1 MNDGPG
7 SIRARD
13 LGFRHAGATRPAL
26 SDVSF
31 EVGAGQTLLIV
42 GPSGSGKSTLALAI
56 AGLVPRDFD
65 GAFEGSLEVDGTET
79 RTWEPAALS
88 ARVGIVFQDPE
99 SQLVMERVEDDVAFG
114 LENRGWLR
122 GRMLA
127 RVPEAL
133 REVGLEGFERRRT
146 SRLSGGEQQRVALGG
161 VLAALPGILVLDEP
175 TANLDPGGTADFFAR
190 LAAIKS
196 LGDTSIVLVEHRVDL
211 AWPLADLVLAL
222 DGEGRP
228 IDLGRPDEVLVR
240 SGVRMR
246 REGIWL
252 PERSPRPG
260 PVGVPASPTGPTL
273 IEAHGLRF
281 GYDHTDPIL
290 RDIDLVAGRAERIA
304 LVGPN
309 GSGKSTLGRLLVGL
323 LRPDHGTVL
332 LGADDPSR
340 LPSAELARRAG
351 YVFQDPETQFLT
363 NTVADEVMLGLRP
376 DERAASGALMDRLG
390 LPLAEFGA
398 RSPYLL
404 SGGEARRLSLACVLV
419 RWPQVLVLDEPT
431 FGQDR
436 HGHEALVEI
445 IRERLETGICL
456 FAATH
461 DRRFVDQVADRIIEL
476 DEGWIVDDRPVTRA
490 A

>member
-1 MNDGPG
+1 MVSTGQAPAYGAAAPDAWRTRDIVVTAVIGVAFGVVFWFWNTIWAPLDGVFALAPWAKDLLYAVWLIPAVLAPLIVRKRGAAIFAEMTAAGVSALLGSQWGPDVLLSGFVQGAAAELVFAMTLYRSYRFPTLVAAAVASAAAAWIHDWALYFAAVDPVVQLVRGVMMAISARSSWPAARCSSSARCASPASSRASRIDGRVNDGPG

-31 EVGAGQTLLIV
+31 EVGAGQTLLVV

-65 GAFEGSLEVDGTET
+65 GAFEGSLEVDGIET

-196 LGDTSIVLVEHRVDL
+196 RGDTSIVLVEHRVDL

-228 IDLGRPDEVLVR
+228 IDLGRPEEVLVR

-252 PERSPRPG
+252 PERSPSARSG
-260 PVGVPASPTGPTL
+260 G
-273 IEAHGLRF
+273 H
-281 GYDHTDPIL
+281 
-290 RDIDLVAGRAERIA
+290 AGQ
-304 LVGPN
+304 PD
-309 GSGKSTLGRLLVGL
+309 
-323 LRPDHGTVL
+323 RPD
-332 LGADDPSR
+332 R
-340 LPSAELARRAG
+340 
-351 YVFQDPETQFLT
+351 
-363 NTVADEVMLGLRP
+363 
-376 DERAASGALMDRLG
+376 
-390 LPLAEFGA
+390 
-398 RSPYLL
+398 
-404 SGGEARRLSLACVLV
+404 
-419 RWPQVLVLDEPT
+419 
-431 FGQDR
+431 
-436 HGHEALVEI
+436 
-445 IRERLETGICL
+445 
-456 FAATH
+456 
-461 DRRFVDQVADRIIEL
+461 
-476 DEGWIVDDRPVTRA
+476 
-490 A
+490 